1 MSDLIIFLVLAGI
14 ALVFRWLTS
23 QAKEQS
29 EDQSSPPPNEQRSRG
44 SIESDTP
51 NDEERVRKFLEALGV
66 PRGTAPP
73 PPVKPRPLAPRRVT
87 TPTPAQPARKVRR
100 SLVQPLPPLVTTPPP
115 AQASR
120 LEAMAPYEAAPP
132 PPLPAAERTPVA
144 RTPLIVRR
152 TSSGSAMPLPA
163 NPLATLLRS
172 RDSVRQAV
180 ILRELLGPPRGLEPL
195 AQAGGF

>member
-29 EDQSSPPPNEQRSRG
+29 EDQTSPPPNEQRSR
-44 SIESDTP
+44 SPIETDSS
-51 NDEERVRKFLEALGV
+51 NEEERVRKFLEALGV
-66 PRGTAPP
+66 PQGTTPP
-73 PPVKPRPLAPRRVT
+73 PPVKPRPVTPRRVT

-115 AQASR
+115 AQASG
-120 LEAMAPYEAAPP
+120 LEAMAPFEAAPP
-132 PPLPAAERTPVA
+132 PPLPAAEKAPVA
-144 RTPLIVRR
+144 GTPLVVRQR
-152 TSSGSAMPLPA
+152 SSGGVVPLPA

-180 ILRELLGPPRGLEPL
+180 ILRELLGPPRGLQPL
-195 AQAGGF
+195 ARADGF